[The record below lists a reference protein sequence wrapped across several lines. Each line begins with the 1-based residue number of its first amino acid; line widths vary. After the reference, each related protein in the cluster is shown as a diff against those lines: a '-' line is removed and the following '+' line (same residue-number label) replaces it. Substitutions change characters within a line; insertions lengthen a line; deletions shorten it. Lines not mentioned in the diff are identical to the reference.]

1 MARMKKMEINQLL
14 EKSLTLRASD
24 LHLSPGLPPLVRID
38 GELTPIE
45 GEGIIDAATT
55 ETLIYSFMDAKQ
67 LEEFKRT
74 HECDFA
80 IGISDSAR
88 FRVNV
93 FLQANGV
100 SAALRAIPPVI
111 PTFEDL
117 DSPPVFKKMLEAP
130 NGLILVTGPTGSGKS
145 TTLAAMINHIN
156 GTKRNHIVTIE
167 DPIEFS
173 HKSKKSLISQRQV
186 HRDTIDFSAALRS
199 ALREDPD
206 VILVGE
212 MRDLE
217 TIRLALT
224 AAETGHLVLAT
235 LHTSSAP
242 QAVNRIVDVFPAAEK
257 DMIRNMIS
265 ESLQAVICQTLIK
278 KPAGGRV
285 AAYEIMV
292 GTPAVRNLIRESQI
306 AQLFSAMQMGSAF
319 GMCTMEQYRRGLVD
333 KKIITEPTAN
343 ESSESASHSH

>member
-1 MARMKKMEINQLL
+1 MEINPLL
-14 EKSLTLRASD
+14 EMSLKLKASD
-24 LHLSPGLPPLVRID
+24 LHLSPGSPPLVRVD
-38 GELTPIE
+38 GELKPIE
-45 GEGIIDAATT
+45 GESIIDAATA
-55 ETLIYSFMDAKQ
+55 EKLIYGFMELGQ
-67 LEEFKRT
+67 LEEFKKT

-80 IGISDSAR
+80 IGLSDSAR

-111 PTFEDL
+111 PTLEDL
-117 DSPPVFKKMLEAP
+117 ASPPIFKKMIEAP

-156 GTKRNHIVTIE
+156 HHKRSHIVTIE

-173 HKSKKSLISQRQV
+173 HKSKKSLVSQRQV
-186 HRDTIDFSAALRS
+186 HRDTVDFRAALRS

-224 AAETGHLVLAT
+224 AAETGHLVMAT

-242 QAVNRIVDVFPAAEK
+242 HAINRIVDVFPAAEK

-278 KPAGGRV
+278 KPEGGRV

-319 GMCTMEQYRRGLVD
+319 GMCTLEQYRRGLIE
-333 KKIITEPTAN
+333 KKIITEAMIS
-343 ESSESASHSH
+343 ESSG